1 VRCCLYC
8 LVLLDVMLVFV
19 ACQPP
24 APPLPPPAPL
34 DVRFISSLPVMQ
46 GNVYKAWVDSKPVQ
60 MVRAGD

>member
-1 VRCCLYC
+1 MVCDEDCRTA
-8 LVLLDVMLVFV
+8 VLGKTERTVGWEGDGEPTMMG
-19 ACQPP
+19 
-24 APPLPPPAPL
+24 L